1 MFCTREGGDPYA
13 TDPPALCPRG
23 GTPYDLNSSP
33 PILNYLP
40 KTFSMQKDFPKC
52 ACGQDVYVHE
62 VMIPVYDDG
71 GSVDCFEPS
80 LHYYDKCGDCYN
92 NMADQEPPAEFW
104 ESKLPMFD
112 VERDELPF

>member
-52 ACGQDVYVHE
+52 ACGQDVYVE
-62 VMIPVYDDG
+62 QVMTPVYDDG
-71 GSVDCFEPS
+71 GSVDCFKPD
-80 LHYYDKCGDCYN
+80 LHYYEKCQDCY
-92 NMADQEPPAEFW
+92 AIAAEEALDREPW
-104 ESKLPMFD
+104 ID
-112 VERDELPF
+112 DEMPF